1 MKYSIIVPA
10 YNTEKYIDKCLKSI
24 FSNTYKNFEVI
35 IVNDGSTDKTEDI
48 INKYIKK
55 YDNIIYIK
63 QKNMGLSLAR
73 NNGVKKATGD
83 YLLFIDS
90 DDYVEK
96 NLLENINKDIDDLDV
111 LRYQLNMVFN
121 DKIIPYGEKEFN
133 VTNGIDAF
141 EKIVRYKFIEMAA
154 LYVINR
160 KYYLDN
166 NFMFE
171 KDVYHEDY
179 GLLPLVIATAK
190 KVKSINY
197 LGYNYV
203 QRDGSIMS
211 SNDTEKYLK
220 NCIDSL
226 LKQNFEDYEII
237 VINDLSPGNAEEIIK
252 SYNDKKI
259 VYIKNKTNKGI
270 GYNRNLGIK
279 KAKGEY
285 VCFIDSDDYV
295 KEDFISKMY
304 NYSKENNLDL
314 CVCDYVNVDEEGNK
328 LKEFNLSD
336 FCITN
341 YEENNKI
348 LCEINLAPWN
358 KLYKKDMLVKNK
370 IEFSETLKYEDLSF
384 VALSIKNSKK
394 IGKINEQLNY
404 YTIHK
409 NSETTTRDK
418 RVFDIFKQ
426 LDIVRNEYKSGKY
439 LDELTV
445 SVLLNYTIQQRYQID
460 KDTQSKFIDD
470 AFKYLNDNNIDYKH
484 SEYIKNR
491 SFLKRLIE
499 KNKFITKIYCK
510 IYSMLKTR

>member
-1 MKYSIIVPA
+1 MRYSIIVPV

-96 NLLENINKDIDDLDV
+96 NLLENINKNIDDLDV
-111 LRYQLNMVFN
+111 LRYQLNIVFN
-121 DKIIPYGEKEFN
+121 DKIIPYEEKEFN
-133 VTNGIDAF
+133 ATDGIDAF
-141 EKIVRYKFIEMAA
+141 EKIVKYKFIEMAS

-211 SNDTEKYLK
+211 SNDTEKM
-220 NCIDSL
+220 
-226 LKQNFEDYEII
+226 
-237 VINDLSPGNAEEIIK
+237 
-252 SYNDKKI
+252 KK
-259 VYIKNKTNKGI
+259 
-270 GYNRNLGIK
+270 
-279 KAKGEY
+279 
-285 VCFIDSDDYV
+285 
-295 KEDFISKMY
+295 KM
-304 NYSKENNLDL
+304 D
-314 CVCDYVNVDEEGNK
+314 
-328 LKEFNLSD
+328 
-336 FCITN
+336 
-341 YEENNKI
+341 
-348 LCEINLAPWN
+348 
-358 KLYKKDMLVKNK
+358 DMLFLFTKA
-370 IEFSETLKYEDLSF
+370 I
-384 VALSIKNSKK
+384 
-394 IGKINEQLNY
+394 
-404 YTIHK
+404 
-409 NSETTTRDK
+409 
-418 RVFDIFKQ
+418 
-426 LDIVRNEYKSGKY
+426 KY
-439 LDELTV
+439 LDNIPNSQNV
-445 SVLLNYTIQQRYQID
+445 KSFYANSIID
-460 KDTQSKFIDD
+460 KYNSLSDELK
-470 AFKYLNDNNIDYKH
+470 K
-484 SEYIKNR
+484 EYIKKIKD
-491 SFLKRLIE
+491 LKIISYLSNDSIKR
-499 KNKFITKIYCK
+499 KIKK
-510 IYSMLKTR
+510 ILYKIKYEVLK

>member
-1 MKYSIIVPA
+1 MRYSIIVPA
-10 YNTEKYIDKCLKSI
+10 YNTEKYIDKCLKNI

-96 NLLENINKDIDDLDV
+96 NLLENINKDIGDLDV

-121 DKIIPYGEKEFN
+121 DKIIPYVEKEFN

-211 SNDTEKYLK
+211 SNDT
-220 NCIDSL
+220 
-226 LKQNFEDYEII
+226 
-237 VINDLSPGNAEEIIK
+237 
-252 SYNDKKI
+252 
-259 VYIKNKTNKGI
+259 
-270 GYNRNLGIK
+270 
-279 KAKGEY
+279 
-285 VCFIDSDDYV
+285 
-295 KEDFISKMY
+295 SKM
-304 NYSKENNLDL
+304 
-314 CVCDYVNVDEEGNK
+314 
-328 LKEFNLSD
+328 
-336 FCITN
+336 
-341 YEENNKI
+341 
-348 LCEINLAPWN
+348 
-358 KLYKKDMLVKNK
+358 KKKMDDMLFLFTKA
-370 IEFSETLKYEDLSF
+370 I
-384 VALSIKNSKK
+384 
-394 IGKINEQLNY
+394 
-404 YTIHK
+404 
-409 NSETTTRDK
+409 
-418 RVFDIFKQ
+418 
-426 LDIVRNEYKSGKY
+426 KY
-439 LDELTV
+439 LDNIPNSQNV
-445 SVLLNYTIQQRYQID
+445 KSFYANSIID
-460 KDTQSKFIDD
+460 KYNSLSDKL
-470 AFKYLNDNNIDYKH
+470 KK
-484 SEYIKNR
+484 EYIKKIKDLKVISYLSND
-491 SFLKRLIE
+491 SFKRKIKKILYKIKYEVLK
-499 KNKFITKIYCK
+499 
-510 IYSMLKTR
+510 

>member
-1 MKYSIIVPA
+1 MRYSIIVPA

-35 IVNDGSTDKTEDI
+35 IVNDGSIDKTEDI

-166 NFMFE
+166 KFEFE

-211 SNDTEKYLK
+211 SNDT
-220 NCIDSL
+220 
-226 LKQNFEDYEII
+226 
-237 VINDLSPGNAEEIIK
+237 
-252 SYNDKKI
+252 
-259 VYIKNKTNKGI
+259 
-270 GYNRNLGIK
+270 
-279 KAKGEY
+279 
-285 VCFIDSDDYV
+285 
-295 KEDFISKMY
+295 SKM
-304 NYSKENNLDL
+304 
-314 CVCDYVNVDEEGNK
+314 
-328 LKEFNLSD
+328 
-336 FCITN
+336 
-341 YEENNKI
+341 
-348 LCEINLAPWN
+348 
-358 KLYKKDMLVKNK
+358 KKKMDDMLFLFTKA
-370 IEFSETLKYEDLSF
+370 I
-384 VALSIKNSKK
+384 
-394 IGKINEQLNY
+394 
-404 YTIHK
+404 
-409 NSETTTRDK
+409 
-418 RVFDIFKQ
+418 
-426 LDIVRNEYKSGKY
+426 KY
-439 LDELTV
+439 LDNIPNSQNV
-445 SVLLNYTIQQRYQID
+445 KSFYANSIID
-460 KDTQSKFIDD
+460 KYNSLSDELK
-470 AFKYLNDNNIDYKH
+470 K
-484 SEYIKNR
+484 EYIKKIKD
-491 SFLKRLIE
+491 LKIISYLSNDNFKR
-499 KNKFITKIYCK
+499 KIKK
-510 IYSMLKTR
+510 ILYKIKYEVLK

>member
-96 NLLENINKDIDDLDV
+96 NLLENINKNIDDLDV
-111 LRYQLNMVFN
+111 LRYQLNIVFN
-121 DKIIPYGEKEFN
+121 DKIIPYEEKEFN
-133 VTNGIDAF
+133 VTDGIDAF
-141 EKIVRYKFIEMAA
+141 EKIVKYKFIEMAA

-211 SNDTEKYLK
+211 SNDIEKM
-220 NCIDSL
+220 
-226 LKQNFEDYEII
+226 
-237 VINDLSPGNAEEIIK
+237 
-252 SYNDKKI
+252 KK
-259 VYIKNKTNKGI
+259 
-270 GYNRNLGIK
+270 
-279 KAKGEY
+279 
-285 VCFIDSDDYV
+285 
-295 KEDFISKMY
+295 KM
-304 NYSKENNLDL
+304 D
-314 CVCDYVNVDEEGNK
+314 
-328 LKEFNLSD
+328 
-336 FCITN
+336 
-341 YEENNKI
+341 
-348 LCEINLAPWN
+348 
-358 KLYKKDMLVKNK
+358 DMLFLFTKA
-370 IEFSETLKYEDLSF
+370 I
-384 VALSIKNSKK
+384 
-394 IGKINEQLNY
+394 
-404 YTIHK
+404 
-409 NSETTTRDK
+409 
-418 RVFDIFKQ
+418 
-426 LDIVRNEYKSGKY
+426 KY
-439 LDELTV
+439 LDNIPNSQNV
-445 SVLLNYTIQQRYQID
+445 KSFYANSIID
-460 KDTQSKFIDD
+460 KYNSLSDKL
-470 AFKYLNDNNIDYKH
+470 KK
-484 SEYIKNR
+484 EYIKKIKDLKVISYLSND
-491 SFLKRLIE
+491 SFKRKIKKILYEIKYEVLK
-499 KNKFITKIYCK
+499 
-510 IYSMLKTR
+510 

>member
-96 NLLENINKDIDDLDV
+96 NLLENINKNIDDLDV
-111 LRYQLNMVFN
+111 LRYQLNIVFN

-211 SNDTEKYLK
+211 SNDTEKM
-220 NCIDSL
+220 
-226 LKQNFEDYEII
+226 
-237 VINDLSPGNAEEIIK
+237 
-252 SYNDKKI
+252 KK
-259 VYIKNKTNKGI
+259 
-270 GYNRNLGIK
+270 
-279 KAKGEY
+279 
-285 VCFIDSDDYV
+285 
-295 KEDFISKMY
+295 KM
-304 NYSKENNLDL
+304 D
-314 CVCDYVNVDEEGNK
+314 
-328 LKEFNLSD
+328 
-336 FCITN
+336 
-341 YEENNKI
+341 
-348 LCEINLAPWN
+348 
-358 KLYKKDMLVKNK
+358 DMLFLFTKA
-370 IEFSETLKYEDLSF
+370 I
-384 VALSIKNSKK
+384 
-394 IGKINEQLNY
+394 
-404 YTIHK
+404 
-409 NSETTTRDK
+409 
-418 RVFDIFKQ
+418 
-426 LDIVRNEYKSGKY
+426 KY
-439 LDELTV
+439 LDNIPYSQNV
-445 SVLLNYTIQQRYQID
+445 KSFYANSIID
-460 KDTQSKFIDD
+460 KYNSLSDKL
-470 AFKYLNDNNIDYKH
+470 KK
-484 SEYIKNR
+484 EYIKKIKDLKVISYLSND
-491 SFLKRLIE
+491 SFKRKIKKILYEIKYEVLK
-499 KNKFITKIYCK
+499 
-510 IYSMLKTR
+510 

>member
-1 MKYSIIVPA
+1 MRYSIIVPA

-96 NLLENINKDIDDLDV
+96 NLLENINKDIGDLDV

-121 DKIIPYGEKEFN
+121 DKIIPYVEKEFN
-133 VTNGIDAF
+133 VTNGIDSF

-211 SNDTEKYLK
+211 SNDT
-220 NCIDSL
+220 
-226 LKQNFEDYEII
+226 
-237 VINDLSPGNAEEIIK
+237 
-252 SYNDKKI
+252 
-259 VYIKNKTNKGI
+259 
-270 GYNRNLGIK
+270 
-279 KAKGEY
+279 
-285 VCFIDSDDYV
+285 
-295 KEDFISKMY
+295 SKM
-304 NYSKENNLDL
+304 
-314 CVCDYVNVDEEGNK
+314 
-328 LKEFNLSD
+328 
-336 FCITN
+336 
-341 YEENNKI
+341 
-348 LCEINLAPWN
+348 
-358 KLYKKDMLVKNK
+358 KKKMDDMLFLFTKA
-370 IEFSETLKYEDLSF
+370 I
-384 VALSIKNSKK
+384 
-394 IGKINEQLNY
+394 
-404 YTIHK
+404 
-409 NSETTTRDK
+409 
-418 RVFDIFKQ
+418 
-426 LDIVRNEYKSGKY
+426 KY
-439 LDELTV
+439 LDNIPNSQNV
-445 SVLLNYTIQQRYQID
+445 KSFYANSIID
-460 KDTQSKFIDD
+460 KYNSLSDELK
-470 AFKYLNDNNIDYKH
+470 K
-484 SEYIKNR
+484 EYIKKIKD
-491 SFLKRLIE
+491 LKIISYLSNDNFKR
-499 KNKFITKIYCK
+499 KIKK
-510 IYSMLKTR
+510 ILYKIKYEVLK

>member
-1 MKYSIIVPA
+1 MRYSIIVPA

-179 GLLPLVIATAK
+179 GLLPLVIASAK

-211 SNDTEKYLK
+211 SND
-220 NCIDSL
+220 
-226 LKQNFEDYEII
+226 
-237 VINDLSPGNAEEIIK
+237 INK
-252 SYNDKKI
+252 MKK
-259 VYIKNKTNKGI
+259 KMDDMLFLFTKGI
-270 GYNRNLGIK
+270 N
-279 KAKGEY
+279 
-285 VCFIDSDDYV
+285 
-295 KEDFISKMY
+295 
-304 NYSKENNLDL
+304 
-314 CVCDYVNVDEEGNK
+314 
-328 LKEFNLSD
+328 
-336 FCITN
+336 
-341 YEENNKI
+341 
-348 LCEINLAPWN
+348 
-358 KLYKKDMLVKNK
+358 
-370 IEFSETLKYEDLSF
+370 
-384 VALSIKNSKK
+384 
-394 IGKINEQLNY
+394 
-404 YTIHK
+404 
-409 NSETTTRDK
+409 
-418 RVFDIFKQ
+418 
-426 LDIVRNEYKSGKY
+426 Y
-439 LDELTV
+439 LDNIPNSQNV
-445 SVLLNYTIQQRYQID
+445 KSFYANSIID
-460 KDTQSKFIDD
+460 KYNSLTKDLK
-470 AFKYLNDNNIDYKH
+470 K
-484 SEYIKNR
+484 EYIKKIKELRVVSYLSNDT
-491 SFLKRLIE
+491 FKRKIKKLIY
-499 KNKFITKIYCK
+499 KIKYEV
-510 IYSMLKTR
+510 LE

>member
-35 IVNDGSTDKTEDI
+35 IVNDGSIDKTEDI

-121 DKIIPYGEKEFN
+121 DKIIPYGEKGFN

-211 SNDTEKYLK
+211 SNDT
-220 NCIDSL
+220 
-226 LKQNFEDYEII
+226 
-237 VINDLSPGNAEEIIK
+237 
-252 SYNDKKI
+252 
-259 VYIKNKTNKGI
+259 
-270 GYNRNLGIK
+270 
-279 KAKGEY
+279 
-285 VCFIDSDDYV
+285 
-295 KEDFISKMY
+295 SKM
-304 NYSKENNLDL
+304 
-314 CVCDYVNVDEEGNK
+314 
-328 LKEFNLSD
+328 
-336 FCITN
+336 
-341 YEENNKI
+341 
-348 LCEINLAPWN
+348 
-358 KLYKKDMLVKNK
+358 KKKMDDMLFLFTKA
-370 IEFSETLKYEDLSF
+370 I
-384 VALSIKNSKK
+384 
-394 IGKINEQLNY
+394 
-404 YTIHK
+404 
-409 NSETTTRDK
+409 
-418 RVFDIFKQ
+418 
-426 LDIVRNEYKSGKY
+426 KY
-439 LDELTV
+439 LDNIPNSQNV
-445 SVLLNYTIQQRYQID
+445 KSFYANSIID
-460 KDTQSKFIDD
+460 KYNSLSDELK
-470 AFKYLNDNNIDYKH
+470 K
-484 SEYIKNR
+484 EYIKKIKD
-491 SFLKRLIE
+491 LKIISYLSNDNFKR
-499 KNKFITKIYCK
+499 KIKK
-510 IYSMLKTR
+510 ILYKIKYEVLK

>member
-1 MKYSIIVPA
+1 MRYSIIVPA

-166 NFMFE
+166 KFEFE

-179 GLLPLVIATAK
+179 GLLPLVIAAAK

-211 SNDTEKYLK
+211 SNDTEKM
-220 NCIDSL
+220 
-226 LKQNFEDYEII
+226 
-237 VINDLSPGNAEEIIK
+237 
-252 SYNDKKI
+252 KK
-259 VYIKNKTNKGI
+259 
-270 GYNRNLGIK
+270 
-279 KAKGEY
+279 
-285 VCFIDSDDYV
+285 
-295 KEDFISKMY
+295 KM
-304 NYSKENNLDL
+304 D
-314 CVCDYVNVDEEGNK
+314 
-328 LKEFNLSD
+328 
-336 FCITN
+336 
-341 YEENNKI
+341 
-348 LCEINLAPWN
+348 
-358 KLYKKDMLVKNK
+358 DMLFLFTKA
-370 IEFSETLKYEDLSF
+370 I
-384 VALSIKNSKK
+384 
-394 IGKINEQLNY
+394 
-404 YTIHK
+404 
-409 NSETTTRDK
+409 
-418 RVFDIFKQ
+418 
-426 LDIVRNEYKSGKY
+426 KY
-439 LDELTV
+439 LDNIPNSQNV
-445 SVLLNYTIQQRYQID
+445 KSFYANSIID
-460 KDTQSKFIDD
+460 KYNSLSDELK
-470 AFKYLNDNNIDYKH
+470 K
-484 SEYIKNR
+484 EYIKKIKD
-491 SFLKRLIE
+491 LKIISYLSNDNFKR
-499 KNKFITKIYCK
+499 KIKK
-510 IYSMLKTR
+510 IL

>member
-96 NLLENINKDIDDLDV
+96 NLLENINKNIDDLDV
-111 LRYQLNMVFN
+111 LRYQLNIVFN
-121 DKIIPYGEKEFN
+121 DKIIPYEEKEFN
-133 VTNGIDAF
+133 VTDGIDAF
-141 EKIVRYKFIEMAA
+141 EKIVKYKFIEMAA

-211 SNDTEKYLK
+211 SNDIEKMKKKMDDMLFLFTKAIRYLDNIPNSQNVK
-220 NCIDSL
+220 SFYANSIIDKYNSL
-226 LKQNFEDYEII
+226 
-237 VINDLSPGNAEEIIK
+237 
-252 SYNDKKI
+252 
-259 VYIKNKTNKGI
+259 
-270 GYNRNLGIK
+270 
-279 KAKGEY
+279 
-285 VCFIDSDDYV
+285 SD
-295 KEDFISKMY
+295 
-304 NYSKENNLDL
+304 
-314 CVCDYVNVDEEGNK
+314 K
-328 LKEFNLSD
+328 LK
-336 FCITN
+336 
-341 YEENNKI
+341 K
-348 LCEINLAPWN
+348 
-358 KLYKKDMLVKNK
+358 
-370 IEFSETLKYEDLSF
+370 
-384 VALSIKNSKK
+384 
-394 IGKINEQLNY
+394 
-404 YTIHK
+404 
-409 NSETTTRDK
+409 
-418 RVFDIFKQ
+418 
-426 LDIVRNEYKSGKY
+426 
-439 LDELTV
+439 
-445 SVLLNYTIQQRYQID
+445 
-460 KDTQSKFIDD
+460 
-470 AFKYLNDNNIDYKH
+470 
-484 SEYIKNR
+484 EYIKKIKDLKIISYLSND
-491 SFLKRLIE
+491 SFKRKIKKILYEIKYEVLK
-499 KNKFITKIYCK
+499 
-510 IYSMLKTR
+510 

>member
-35 IVNDGSTDKTEDI
+35 IVNDGSIDKTEDI

-133 VTNGIDAF
+133 VTNGIDSF

-211 SNDTEKYLK
+211 SNDTEKM
-220 NCIDSL
+220 
-226 LKQNFEDYEII
+226 
-237 VINDLSPGNAEEIIK
+237 
-252 SYNDKKI
+252 KK
-259 VYIKNKTNKGI
+259 
-270 GYNRNLGIK
+270 
-279 KAKGEY
+279 
-285 VCFIDSDDYV
+285 
-295 KEDFISKMY
+295 KM
-304 NYSKENNLDL
+304 D
-314 CVCDYVNVDEEGNK
+314 
-328 LKEFNLSD
+328 
-336 FCITN
+336 
-341 YEENNKI
+341 
-348 LCEINLAPWN
+348 
-358 KLYKKDMLVKNK
+358 DMLFLFTKA
-370 IEFSETLKYEDLSF
+370 I
-384 VALSIKNSKK
+384 
-394 IGKINEQLNY
+394 
-404 YTIHK
+404 
-409 NSETTTRDK
+409 
-418 RVFDIFKQ
+418 
-426 LDIVRNEYKSGKY
+426 KY
-439 LDELTV
+439 LDNIPNSQNV
-445 SVLLNYTIQQRYQID
+445 KSFYANSIID
-460 KDTQSKFIDD
+460 KYNSLSDELK
-470 AFKYLNDNNIDYKH
+470 K
-484 SEYIKNR
+484 EYIKKIKD
-491 SFLKRLIE
+491 LKIISYLSNDNFKR
-499 KNKFITKIYCK
+499 KIKK
-510 IYSMLKTR
+510 ILYKIKYEVLK

>member
-35 IVNDGSTDKTEDI
+35 IVNDGSIDKTEDI

-96 NLLENINKDIDDLDV
+96 NLLENINKNIDDLDV
-111 LRYQLNMVFN
+111 LRYQLNIVFN
-121 DKIIPYGEKEFN
+121 DKIIPYEEKEFN
-133 VTNGIDAF
+133 ATDGIDAF
-141 EKIVRYKFIEMAA
+141 EKIVKYKFIEMAS

-211 SNDTEKYLK
+211 SNDTEKM
-220 NCIDSL
+220 
-226 LKQNFEDYEII
+226 
-237 VINDLSPGNAEEIIK
+237 
-252 SYNDKKI
+252 KK
-259 VYIKNKTNKGI
+259 
-270 GYNRNLGIK
+270 
-279 KAKGEY
+279 
-285 VCFIDSDDYV
+285 
-295 KEDFISKMY
+295 KM
-304 NYSKENNLDL
+304 D
-314 CVCDYVNVDEEGNK
+314 
-328 LKEFNLSD
+328 
-336 FCITN
+336 
-341 YEENNKI
+341 
-348 LCEINLAPWN
+348 
-358 KLYKKDMLVKNK
+358 DMLFLFTKA
-370 IEFSETLKYEDLSF
+370 I
-384 VALSIKNSKK
+384 
-394 IGKINEQLNY
+394 
-404 YTIHK
+404 
-409 NSETTTRDK
+409 
-418 RVFDIFKQ
+418 
-426 LDIVRNEYKSGKY
+426 KY
-439 LDELTV
+439 LDNIPYSQNV
-445 SVLLNYTIQQRYQID
+445 KSFYANSIID
-460 KDTQSKFIDD
+460 KYNSLSDKL
-470 AFKYLNDNNIDYKH
+470 KK
-484 SEYIKNR
+484 EYIKKIKDLKVISYLSND
-491 SFLKRLIE
+491 SFKRKIKKILYEIKYEVLK
-499 KNKFITKIYCK
+499 
-510 IYSMLKTR
+510 

>member
-48 INKYIKK
+48 INIYIKK

-63 QKNMGLSLAR
+63 QKNMGLSMAR
-73 NNGVKKATGD
+73 NNGVKNATGD

-166 NFMFE
+166 KFEFE
-171 KDVYHEDY
+171 KNVYHEDY

-211 SNDTEKYLK
+211 SNDT
-220 NCIDSL
+220 
-226 LKQNFEDYEII
+226 
-237 VINDLSPGNAEEIIK
+237 
-252 SYNDKKI
+252 
-259 VYIKNKTNKGI
+259 
-270 GYNRNLGIK
+270 
-279 KAKGEY
+279 
-285 VCFIDSDDYV
+285 
-295 KEDFISKMY
+295 SKM
-304 NYSKENNLDL
+304 
-314 CVCDYVNVDEEGNK
+314 
-328 LKEFNLSD
+328 
-336 FCITN
+336 
-341 YEENNKI
+341 
-348 LCEINLAPWN
+348 
-358 KLYKKDMLVKNK
+358 KKKMDDMLFLFTKA
-370 IEFSETLKYEDLSF
+370 I
-384 VALSIKNSKK
+384 
-394 IGKINEQLNY
+394 
-404 YTIHK
+404 
-409 NSETTTRDK
+409 
-418 RVFDIFKQ
+418 
-426 LDIVRNEYKSGKY
+426 KY
-439 LDELTV
+439 LDNIPNSQNV
-445 SVLLNYTIQQRYQID
+445 KSFYANSIID
-460 KDTQSKFIDD
+460 KYNSLSDELK
-470 AFKYLNDNNIDYKH
+470 K
-484 SEYIKNR
+484 EYIKKIKD
-491 SFLKRLIE
+491 LKIISYLSNDNFKR
-499 KNKFITKIYCK
+499 KIKK
-510 IYSMLKTR
+510 ILYKIKYEVLK